1 MDLAISNGTKIRLW
15 RDGDERDA
23 ARAQIT
29 AADPASG
36 PEGREPRRFMLR
48 LRLRAVRSS
57 GAQQAQPA
65 GASRATEEEPG
76 QVQIRR
82 ITQVLAL
89 PRQEPE
95 TGAGAVAA
103 TQTNA
108 ELPAGQRKR
117 GRTEQDSS
125 VGVQMSVRE
134 TRRCS
139 GEHVVPAFLEGRDS
153 LRCSLTRFIV

>member
-1 MDLAISNGTKIRLW
+1 
-15 RDGDERDA
+15 
-23 ARAQIT
+23 
-29 AADPASG
+29 
-36 PEGREPRRFMLR
+36 MLR
-48 LRLRAVRSS
+48 LRLRAARSS
-57 GAQQAQPA
+57 GAQQAHPA

-134 TRRCS
+134 TRRRS

-153 LRCSLTRFIV
+153 

>member
-1 MDLAISNGTKIRLW
+1 MDLAISNDTKIRLW
-15 RDGDERDA
+15 RDGDELDA

-57 GAQQAQPA
+57 GAQQAHLA
-65 GASRATEEEPG
+65 GVSRATEEEPG

-108 ELPAGQRKR
+108 ELQEEE
-117 GRTEQDSS
+117 RTN
-125 VGVQMSVRE
+125 GAR
-134 TRRCS
+134 
-139 GEHVVPAFLEGRDS
+139 
-153 LRCSLTRFIV
+153 